1 MTGPQRVSDAD
12 RERVVDVLRLRCAEG
27 YLSLDTLSGRVEAA
41 YRAKTS
47 AQLEA
52 VILDLPRRMRAQV
65 RGSWT
70 SAASS
75 VTRWL
80 GCAPEPRAGL
90 LEVSSEES
98 GAGGVGR
105 FVVGRSW
112 DCDVR
117 LADPSVSRRHAE
129 LRHGAAGWSI
139 EDLASLNGVLVNGR
153 RIWRAAVESGDHLTL
168 GDAAVTFRSRD

>member
-12 RERVVDVLRLRCAEG
+12 RERVVDVRRLRCAEG

-52 VILDLPRRMRAQV
+52 VILDLPRRMRAGV

-70 SAASS
+70 SVASS

-80 GCAPEPRAGL
+80 GRAPEPAGH
-90 LEVSSEES
+90 
-98 GAGGVGR
+98 R
-105 FVVGRSW
+105 
-112 DCDVR
+112 
-117 LADPSVSRRHAE
+117 
-129 LRHGAAGWSI
+129 
-139 EDLASLNGVLVNGR
+139 
-153 RIWRAAVESGDHLTL
+153 
-168 GDAAVTFRSRD
+168 

>member
-1 MTGPQRVSDAD
+1 MTGLDRVSDAD
-12 RERVVDVLRLRCAEG
+12 RERVVDILRVRCAEG

-41 YRAKTS
+41 YSATTA
-47 AQLEA
+47 AQLEE

-80 GCAPEPRAGL
+80 GRVLEPEPGL
-90 LEVSSEES
+90 LEVSSEEL

-129 LRHGAAGWSI
+129 LRYGAAGWSI

-153 RIWRAAVESGDHLTL
+153 RIWRAAVESGDRLAL
-168 GDAAVTFRSRD
+168 GDVAVTFRSRD

>member
-52 VILDLPRRMRAQV
+52 VILDLPRRMRA
-65 RGSWT
+65 RARDSWT

-75 VTRWL
+75 MTRWL
-80 GCAPEPRAGL
+80 GRAPEPAAGL
-90 LEVSSEES
+90 LEVSSEET
-98 GAGGVGR
+98 GAGGVGQ

-129 LRHGAAGWSI
+129 LRHGAAGWSV

-153 RIWRAAVESGDHLTL
+153 RIWRASVESGDRLGL
-168 GDAAVTFRSRD
+168 GDVTVTFRSRG